1 MGIWGR
7 AATKKAKGLGGGDL
21 VPGSRGDQDR
31 VSGSDRAPFGID
43 FHDAFA
49 FQDEIELFAFLMIV
63 ALRGAAGE
71 DARLGEALVADG
83 GIGAVKDAAN
93 PRPIL
98 GGKGFLAGYV

>member
-1 MGIWGR
+1 M
-7 AATKKAKGLGGGDL
+7 
-21 VPGSRGDQDR
+21 PGSRGDQDR

-83 GIGAVKDAAN
+83 GIGESRMLRIRDPSLVV
-93 PRPIL
+93 
-98 GGKGFLAGYV
+98 KGFWLDTFRTIIESSPV

>member
-1 MGIWGR
+1 M
-7 AATKKAKGLGGGDL
+7 
-21 VPGSRGDQDR
+21 PGSRGIR
-31 VSGSDRAPFGID
+31 IASPGAMRTPFGID

-49 FQDEIELFAFLMIV
+49 FQDEIELFAFPMIV